1 MAQIAY
7 DDEKYKKG
15 IDTSYYTNA
24 IENYKKQQEQ
34 NRANQIADAQTTQQ
48 SAFRQ
53 AYIQKMQN
61 DRALEKA
68 LATQGIRGGA
78 SETARLGVQNQYGQA
93 RAAAASDYA
102 DAVKGINQNI
112 DSNIQQYQSDMDSRA
127 EEYKQNLAQARWQAE
142 REDATNEQNR
152 LADYYS
158 NLYLNY
164 YSGASKKT
172 VQNAVK
178 SIEKALKTA
187 TGNEKIRLQQQLSG
201 AKARLGVIANK

>member
-24 IENYKKQQEQ
+24 VDKYKQQQEQ
-34 NRANQIADAQTTQQ
+34 NRANQIADAQATQQ

-61 DRALEKA
+61 DQALNKA

-78 SETARLGVQNQYGQA
+78 SETAKLGVMNQYGQA
-93 RAAAASDYA
+93 RNSAASDYA
-102 DAVKGINQNI
+102 GSVKAINQNV
-112 DSNIQQYQSDMDSRA
+112 DANINQYQSDMDSRA
-127 EEYKQNLAQARWQAE
+127 EEYRQNLAQAKWQAE

-158 NLYLNY
+158 NFYTNY
-164 YSGASKKT
+164 YSGYSKKNA
-172 VQNAVK
+172 QNAK
-178 SIEKALKTA
+178 KKIEAALKSA
-187 TGNEKIRLQQQLSG
+187 TGNERIRLEQQLAG
-201 AKARLGVIANK
+201 VTARLGVIATK